1 MVPSLAKRNRN
12 PDEFD
17 IPALVLASQEF
28 SGAEIEEAI
37 ISALYDAFYTRQE
50 LATTH
55 VFASLSQT
63 VPLAKTMAEKV
74 TEQRNLG
81 SLKRA
86 GNYGGAGEA
95 QRRLPRAF
103 CRLPW
108 AIGTPCSGCRTEKE
122 AARPVET
129 SRQPSPIQ
137 HFCILKAA
145 LLPTQMRR
153 RSRKGVAER

>member
-1 MVPSLAKRNRN
+1 MPPRQPPLRRSAPRKPRTNGRSRYLHYSCYIPPVVPSLAKRNRN

-103 CRLPW
+103 CRLP
-108 AIGTPCSGCRTEKE
+108 
-122 AARPVET
+122 
-129 SRQPSPIQ
+129 
-137 HFCILKAA
+137 
-145 LLPTQMRR
+145 
-153 RSRKGVAER
+153 